1 MLNTASYTDEGE
13 ITMSW
18 QKYITKD
25 ASLENTRGEVNLNFL
40 PYEKQ
45 KENAYK
51 GVERK
56 NKRID
61 ELQRKKETGQ
71 LTVGE
76 RTQLM
81 VLSNSTEHEEVRD
94 GYRDFDFDEYREKVK
109 NREKLHKSWQGI
121 LKSST
126 YYVED
131 GDAPTFESIQELIS
145 WMEYNEDPKLKKAG
159 KDLSDKFD
167 EYFNEAEDKLSDLYS
182 PEFFNFQNKLKKLA
196 GAVTSKMG
204 LRRQYLHLVDAK
216 RLVG

>member
-1 MLNTASYTDEGE
+1 M
-13 ITMSW
+13 
-18 QKYITKD
+18 
-25 ASLENTRGEVNLNFL
+25 
-40 PYEKQ
+40 
-45 KENAYK
+45 
-51 GVERK
+51 
-56 NKRID
+56 
-61 ELQRKKETGQ
+61 
-71 LTVGE
+71 
-76 RTQLM
+76 
-81 VLSNSTEHEEVRD
+81 
-94 GYRDFDFDEYREKVK
+94 
-109 NREKLHKSWQGI
+109 SWQGI